1 MSSKTITLEP
11 LQIACL
17 LRMIAHQMG
26 EVDEDLNCGHT
37 SDTTADLLNDYRDM
51 LSSLC
56 DALTAD

>member
-17 LRMIAHQMG
+17 LRMIAHQIG
-26 EVDEDLNCGHT
+26 EVDGDLNAGVM
-37 SDTTADLLNDYRDM
+37 SETTAELLNDYRDM

>member
-17 LRMIAHQMG
+17 LRMIAHQVG
-26 EVDEDLNCGHT
+26 EIDEDLNGGDT
-37 SDTTADLLNDYRDM
+37 TDTTADLLNDYRDL
-51 LSSLC
+51 LSSIC